1 MKNLRYVLMI
11 ISVLLAMSIL
21 LVGCQIRSQQPAA
34 LKELN
39 VSIIATQM
47 KVTEPAAPPTPA
59 PPTPAPAPPP
69 GATQAKTGAPQAG
82 SPPAGPPPGP
92 PTISITITFKI
103 DNPND
108 VDVKLQQFTYSVSGS
123 GISIPV
129 KMGQLLIIDSK
140 IPAKGSIIRED
151 TIDITRAGPYAAMW
165 DLIKQA
171 DKWSVNGVAL
181 VVQEGFSFP
190 FAATK

>member
-1 MKNLRYVLMI
+1 MI

-21 LVGCQIRSQQPAA
+21 LVGCQIRSQQPPAA
-34 LKELN
+34 LTELN
-39 VSIIATQM
+39 VSIVATQM
-47 KVTEPAAPPTPA
+47 KVPEPAAPPTQ
-59 PPTPAPAPPP
+59 APAPPP
-69 GATQAKTGAPQAG
+69 GATPAKPGG
-82 SPPAGPPPGP
+82 PPAGPPPGP

-140 IPAKGSIIRED
+140 IPAKGSILRED